1 MCAYVVTVHRVV
13 GIEDELA
20 VGCIQDVGDVHVDPA
35 LTVHRFGPKE
45 TDAGQDRMN
54 VELLSESRREAVD
67 RAVIRAE
74 YATLADAA
82 IELRTLRSL
91 RDTEVTIV

>member
-1 MCAYVVTVHRVV
+1 
-13 GIEDELA
+13 
-20 VGCIQDVGDVHVDPA
+20 
-35 LTVHRFGPKE
+35 
-45 TDAGQDRMN
+45 MN

-91 RDTEVTIV
+91 RDPEVTIV